1 MPTTEARKKSPKT
14 LKKVDWKLALEDAE
28 RELFR
33 AESHA
38 DQLRKSIPILRQ
50 RVQDHQ
56 PSTHN

>member
-1 MPTTEARKKSPKT
+1 MEARKKSPKT

-50 RVQDHQ
+50 RVQDLQ